1 MRQTRCISL
10 SMFNV
15 LGVDQTA
22 YLRLNVQHNDCG
34 WRVHYAEIDSGTHVT
49 NCYKICSRVVAMVL
63 DRGDLGVYISNI
75 SQGSSDV
82 FPPQWRNY
90 EGGGGT
96 VKHVLPLGCP
106 APPFNSGF
114 GGESTTVTWSFYC
127 FHWRRKNTI
136 QEFSWRLISKIRK
149 ETSKYVENW
158 INNLCFRLVN
168 LVLAFSSFPDLLKK
182 KFFGAFHFGPCPI
195 KKNSGFTGGSI
206 A

>member
-106 APPFNSGF
+106 APPS
-114 GGESTTVTWSFYC
+114 
-127 FHWRRKNTI
+127 I
-136 QEFSWRLISKIRK
+136 
-149 ETSKYVENW
+149 
-158 INNLCFRLVN
+158 
-168 LVLAFSSFPDLLKK
+168 PDLGGKVPQWHDLFTVFIGVGKILFKSSVEDSFQKFVKKHPNMLKI
-182 KFFGAFHFGPCPI
+182 G
-195 KKNSGFTGGSI
+195 
-206 A
+206 